1 MSRILAI
8 CGKKTSGKSTLCN
21 FLHGYQLKSYGII
34 DDFDLT
40 DKGKLIIKSKGENDE
55 LIQGMVD
62 INRRDEE
69 FAAWAAYN
77 VWPFVKQ
84 YSFARALKE
93 MCVGLFNVPYEAIY
107 GTNEQKE
114 QKIPHLLW
122 ENMPGVVTSD
132 KLKINDIY
140 LAGMGGYPEA
150 VQNLEILGLTIRE
163 AGPMSG
169 REFMQFLGTE
179 IMRKMYA
186 DIWAKNTLEEIQ
198 SEGSLL
204 ALVDD
209 GRFDNEITPIQSV
222 GGKAIQLLR
231 VDSDDQHSS
240 ENGFVET
247 KFDAVLDA
255 RGLSI
260 REMCEALMV
269 ILNGWGWLGEH
280 SE

>member
-1 MSRILAI
+1 MSKILAI

-55 LIQGMVD
+55 IIQGMVD

-69 FAAWAAYN
+69 FATWAAYN

-107 GTNEQKE
+107 GTNEEKE

-122 ENMPGVVTSD
+122 ENMPGVVT
-132 KLKINDIY
+132 
-140 LAGMGGYPEA
+140 PEKWDEFSGS
-150 VQNLEILGLTIRE
+150 VLELNRAEQFLGLTE
-163 AGPMSG
+163 HQAGPMSG

-179 IMRKMYA
+179 IMRRMYS
-186 DIWAKNTLEEIQ
+186 DIWANNTLEEIQ

-204 ALVDD
+204 SLVDD
-209 GRFDNEITPIQSV
+209 GRYDNEIQALQAL
-222 GGKAIQLLR
+222 GGKAIQLIR